1 LYLQEVFGANYRMVT
16 LIPVAFGAGKWAA
29 SLPTGYLLDHLG
41 RRRLMAAGL
50 LVIAVCDVA
59 SVVMPVYAAFLGV
72 RGVGGMGWAMFGTV
86 ATTLMVGHSGGRTR
100 AVSLLLI
107 SEALGLLLGS
117 VAGGSLYEHA
127 GTTSPF
133 FFEATCMALAAVAT
147 GVSVPGSASTPGA
160 TSPAAPRGR
169 HGLGTVLRRRGVLLM
184 SLTNATLTA
193 VQTGTIVFLF
203 PLYLAEQGRLR
214 PDSVGYLVG
223 LSVLGRLA
231 ALWLV
236 STLSDRRDQMRLLG
250 LGLLAYGVVLGGLTV
265 VSGATLLA
273 LWSLFIGAGAGFV
286 AGLPTA
292 IIGDRVA
299 PELHGIAIGWLRTLT
314 DAGMLVGPIV
324 MGALA
329 DTIDLR
335 APFLVA
341 ALSLGVLAWSSHRH
355 ARTAAASSGS

>member
-1 LYLQEVFGANYRMVT
+1 
-16 LIPVAFGAGKWAA
+16 
-29 SLPTGYLLDHLG
+29 
-41 RRRLMAAGL
+41 
-50 LVIAVCDVA
+50 
-59 SVVMPVYAAFLGV
+59 
-72 RGVGGMGWAMFGTV
+72 
-86 ATTLMVGHSGGRTR
+86 
-100 AVSLLLI
+100 
-107 SEALGLLLGS
+107 
-117 VAGGSLYEHA
+117 
-127 GTTSPF
+127 
-133 FFEATCMALAAVAT
+133 
-147 GVSVPGSASTPGA
+147 
-160 TSPAAPRGR
+160 
-169 HGLGTVLRRRGVLLM
+169 
-184 SLTNATLTA
+184 
-193 VQTGTIVFLF
+193 
-203 PLYLAEQGRLR
+203 
-214 PDSVGYLVG
+214 
-223 LSVLGRLA
+223 
-231 ALWLV
+231 
-236 STLSDRRDQMRLLG
+236 
-250 LGLLAYGVVLGGLTV
+250 